1 MAMRMYEQRQ
11 AAEGKPPSHQFAK
24 ELLAGIVGGEVC
36 ALCTC
41 ACLLEFT
48 TGSVME

>member
-24 ELLAGIVGGEVC
+24 EMLAGIVGGEVDKLVETRGMDYMD
-36 ALCTC
+36 AER
-41 ACLLEFT
+41 AK
-48 TGSVME
+48 